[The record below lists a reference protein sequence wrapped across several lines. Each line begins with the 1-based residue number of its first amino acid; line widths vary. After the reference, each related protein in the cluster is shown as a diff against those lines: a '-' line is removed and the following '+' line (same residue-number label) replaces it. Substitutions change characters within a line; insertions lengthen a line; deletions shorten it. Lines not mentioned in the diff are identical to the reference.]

1 MQYTSG
7 STANPRGV
15 VLSMRNVTENVDQ
28 IIRNYFRHE
37 GGAPRLPSSV
47 VSWLPLYHDMGLM
60 VGLFIPLFVGC
71 PVILTSPEAFIRK
84 PARWMQLLAKHQAPF
99 SAAPNFAF
107 DLAVAKTSEE
117 DMAGLDLG
125 HVNTIINGA
134 EQVQPN
140 TITKFLR
147 RFRPYNLMPAAVKPS
162 YGMAEAVVYLATT
175 KAGSPPTST
184 EFDAD
189 SLARGHAELSTF
201 ETERA
206 TRLIRYH
213 SDDKEPLLRIVD
225 PDSNIELGP
234 GRIGEIWI
242 HGKNVSTGYHNADDA
257 LNRDKFQASIREASA
272 GTPRSPWLRTGDLG
286 FIVGDEFYI
295 VGRMKDLIIQ
305 DGVNHYP
312 DDIETTVKEF
322 TGGRVAAFS
331 VSDDGV
337 EHLVIAAEVRT
348 EHGPDK
354 VTIMDFSTIKRLVV
368 SALSKLHGLHVT
380 DFLLVPPG
388 ALPKTTSGKISR
400 AACAKQYGANK
411 LQRSSNVP
419 MTDGSV
425 TADKLQKWFR
435 EYLSTHIECHPNE
448 VSLDVPIRDLGLKSI
463 DVLAIPG
470 DLGDRFGFCIPDL
483 AVWDNPSANDLID
496 SLLNQRSADSLR
508 ESHGHA
514 DRNTQG
520 RGSINEPV
528 AVIGVGCRFPGDID
542 GPERLWD
549 FLTEKKCAI
558 TAYPDRGFTNA
569 GTFAESGGFL
579 KDVAGFDN
587 RFFDIPPDEAL
598 RMDPQQRLLLE
609 VSWEALEHAG
619 IIPESLRL
627 SRTGVFVGV
636 SSTDYVR
643 LVSAS
648 AQQKSTIWDNTGGSS
663 SIIANRISYFLDI
676 QGPSIVIDTACSS
689 SLVAVHLACRSLS
702 TWDCDIALVGGTNV
716 LISPEPWGGFRE
728 AGILSQTGCCH
739 AFDKS
744 ADGMVRG
751 EGCGVI
757 VLQRLSDA
765 RLEGRRILAI
775 LTGSAVNQD
784 GKSNGIM
791 APNPSAQIGVLE
803 NACKSARVDPLEIGY
818 VEAHGTGTSLGDRI
832 EAHALGMV
840 FGRKRPGSGPLM
852 IGSIKPNIGHLEGA
866 AGIAGLIKAVLM
878 VERGSLLPS
887 GGFTEPNPAI
897 PFTELGLRVV
907 DELQEWPVV
916 AGRPRRAGVSS
927 FGFGGTNAHVIVEE
941 AGSVGADTVSG
952 RADVGGSGGGVV
964 AWVISGKTAS
974 ALAAQA
980 GRLGRYVRARPAL
993 DVVDVGYSLVSTRSV
1008 FDHRA
1013 VVVGQTRDE
1022 LLAGLAGVVA
1032 GRPEAGVVCGVG
1044 KPAGKT
1050 AFVFAGQGSQW
1061 LGMGSE
1067 LYAAYPVFAEAL
1079 DAVVDELDR
1088 HLRYPL
1094 RDVIWGHDQDLLNTT
1109 EFAQPALFAVE
1120 VALYRLLMSW
1130 GVRPG
1135 LVLGHSVG
1143 ELAAAHVAGALCLP
1157 DAAMLVAARGRLMQ
1171 ALPAGGAMFAVQA
1184 REDEVAP
1191 MLGHDVSIAAVN
1203 GPASVVIS
1211 GAHDAVSAIADRL
1224 RGQGRRVHRLAV
1236 SHAFHSALMEP
1247 MIAEFTA
1254 VAAELSVGLPT
1265 IPVISNVTGQL
1276 VADDFASADYW
1287 ARHIRAVVRFG
1298 DSVRSAH
1305 CAGAS
1310 RFIEVGPGG
1319 GLTSLIEASLA
1330 DAQIV
1335 SVPTLRKD
1343 RPEPVS
1349 VMTAAAQGFV
1359 SGMGLDWASVFSGYR
1374 PKRVELP
1381 TYAFQHQ
1388 KFWLAPA
1395 PSVSDPT
1402 AAGQIGASDG
1412 GAELLASSGFAARL
1426 AGRSADEQLA
1436 AAIEVVC
1443 EHAAAVLGRDGAAG
1457 LDAGQAFAD
1466 SGFNS
1471 LSAVELR
1478 NRLTAVTAVT
1488 LPATAIFDHPTPT
1501 ELAQYLITQID
1512 GHGSSAAA
1520 AANPAERIDA
1530 LTDLFLQACD
1540 AGRDADGWKMVALA
1554 SNTRERMSSPV
1565 RNNVSKNV
1573 ALLAD
1578 GISDVVVICIPT
1590 LTVLSDQREYRDI
1603 ANAMTGRH
1611 SVYSLTLPGFDSS
1624 DALPQNADMIVETV
1638 SNAIIDVVGGSCRF
1652 VLSGYSSGGV
1662 LAYALCSHLSV
1673 KHQRNPLGVALIDTY
1688 LPSQIANPSMNEGFS
1703 PNDTGKGLSRE
1714 VIRVARML
1722 NRLTATRL
1730 TAAATYAAIFQ
1741 AWEPG
1746 RSMAPVLNIVA
1757 KDRIATVENLR
1768 EERINRWRT
1777 AAAEAAYSVAE
1788 VPGDHFGMMST
1799 SSEAIATEIHDWIS
1813 GLVRGPHR

>member
-1 MQYTSG
+1 MVS
-7 STANPRGV
+7 R
-15 VLSMRNVTENVDQ
+15 VLVHAYRV
-28 IIRNYFRHE
+28 
-37 GGAPRLPSSV
+37 SS
-47 VSWLPLYHDMGLM
+47 
-60 VGLFIPLFVGC
+60 
-71 PVILTSPEAFIRK
+71 
-84 PARWMQLLAKHQAPF
+84 
-99 SAAPNFAF
+99 
-107 DLAVAKTSEE
+107 
-117 DMAGLDLG
+117 
-125 HVNTIINGA
+125 
-134 EQVQPN
+134 
-140 TITKFLR
+140 
-147 RFRPYNLMPAAVKPS
+147 
-162 YGMAEAVVYLATT
+162 
-175 KAGSPPTST
+175 
-184 EFDAD
+184 
-189 SLARGHAELSTF
+189 
-201 ETERA
+201 
-206 TRLIRYH
+206 
-213 SDDKEPLLRIVD
+213 
-225 PDSNIELGP
+225 
-234 GRIGEIWI
+234 
-242 HGKNVSTGYHNADDA
+242 
-257 LNRDKFQASIREASA
+257 
-272 GTPRSPWLRTGDLG
+272 
-286 FIVGDEFYI
+286 
-295 VGRMKDLIIQ
+295 
-305 DGVNHYP
+305 
-312 DDIETTVKEF
+312 
-322 TGGRVAAFS
+322 
-331 VSDDGV
+331 
-337 EHLVIAAEVRT
+337 
-348 EHGPDK
+348 
-354 VTIMDFSTIKRLVV
+354 
-368 SALSKLHGLHVT
+368 
-380 DFLLVPPG
+380 
-388 ALPKTTSGKISR
+388 
-400 AACAKQYGANK
+400 
-411 LQRSSNVP
+411 
-419 MTDGSV
+419 
-425 TADKLQKWFR
+425 
-435 EYLSTHIECHPNE
+435 NE

-1191 MLGHDVSIAAVN
+1191 MLGHDVSIAAVS

-1813 GLVRGPHR
+1813 GLVRGPHP

>member
-1 MQYTSG
+1 MVS
-7 STANPRGV
+7 R
-15 VLSMRNVTENVDQ
+15 VLVHAYRV
-28 IIRNYFRHE
+28 
-37 GGAPRLPSSV
+37 SS
-47 VSWLPLYHDMGLM
+47 
-60 VGLFIPLFVGC
+60 
-71 PVILTSPEAFIRK
+71 
-84 PARWMQLLAKHQAPF
+84 
-99 SAAPNFAF
+99 
-107 DLAVAKTSEE
+107 
-117 DMAGLDLG
+117 
-125 HVNTIINGA
+125 
-134 EQVQPN
+134 
-140 TITKFLR
+140 
-147 RFRPYNLMPAAVKPS
+147 
-162 YGMAEAVVYLATT
+162 
-175 KAGSPPTST
+175 
-184 EFDAD
+184 
-189 SLARGHAELSTF
+189 
-201 ETERA
+201 
-206 TRLIRYH
+206 
-213 SDDKEPLLRIVD
+213 
-225 PDSNIELGP
+225 
-234 GRIGEIWI
+234 
-242 HGKNVSTGYHNADDA
+242 
-257 LNRDKFQASIREASA
+257 
-272 GTPRSPWLRTGDLG
+272 
-286 FIVGDEFYI
+286 
-295 VGRMKDLIIQ
+295 
-305 DGVNHYP
+305 
-312 DDIETTVKEF
+312 
-322 TGGRVAAFS
+322 
-331 VSDDGV
+331 
-337 EHLVIAAEVRT
+337 
-348 EHGPDK
+348 
-354 VTIMDFSTIKRLVV
+354 
-368 SALSKLHGLHVT
+368 
-380 DFLLVPPG
+380 
-388 ALPKTTSGKISR
+388 
-400 AACAKQYGANK
+400 
-411 LQRSSNVP
+411 
-419 MTDGSV
+419 
-425 TADKLQKWFR
+425 
-435 EYLSTHIECHPNE
+435 NE

-1624 DALPQNADMIVETV
+1624 DALLQNADMIVETV

-1813 GLVRGPHR
+1813 GLVRGPHP

>member
-1 MQYTSG
+1 MVS
-7 STANPRGV
+7 R
-15 VLSMRNVTENVDQ
+15 VLVHAYRV
-28 IIRNYFRHE
+28 
-37 GGAPRLPSSV
+37 SS
-47 VSWLPLYHDMGLM
+47 
-60 VGLFIPLFVGC
+60 
-71 PVILTSPEAFIRK
+71 
-84 PARWMQLLAKHQAPF
+84 
-99 SAAPNFAF
+99 
-107 DLAVAKTSEE
+107 
-117 DMAGLDLG
+117 
-125 HVNTIINGA
+125 
-134 EQVQPN
+134 
-140 TITKFLR
+140 
-147 RFRPYNLMPAAVKPS
+147 
-162 YGMAEAVVYLATT
+162 
-175 KAGSPPTST
+175 
-184 EFDAD
+184 
-189 SLARGHAELSTF
+189 
-201 ETERA
+201 
-206 TRLIRYH
+206 
-213 SDDKEPLLRIVD
+213 
-225 PDSNIELGP
+225 
-234 GRIGEIWI
+234 
-242 HGKNVSTGYHNADDA
+242 
-257 LNRDKFQASIREASA
+257 
-272 GTPRSPWLRTGDLG
+272 
-286 FIVGDEFYI
+286 
-295 VGRMKDLIIQ
+295 
-305 DGVNHYP
+305 
-312 DDIETTVKEF
+312 
-322 TGGRVAAFS
+322 
-331 VSDDGV
+331 
-337 EHLVIAAEVRT
+337 
-348 EHGPDK
+348 
-354 VTIMDFSTIKRLVV
+354 
-368 SALSKLHGLHVT
+368 
-380 DFLLVPPG
+380 
-388 ALPKTTSGKISR
+388 
-400 AACAKQYGANK
+400 
-411 LQRSSNVP
+411 
-419 MTDGSV
+419 
-425 TADKLQKWFR
+425 
-435 EYLSTHIECHPNE
+435 NE

-1224 RGQGRRVHRLAV
+1224 RGQGRRLHRLAV

-1813 GLVRGPHR
+1813 GLVRGPHP

>member
-1 MQYTSG
+1 
-7 STANPRGV
+7 
-15 VLSMRNVTENVDQ
+15 
-28 IIRNYFRHE
+28 
-37 GGAPRLPSSV
+37 
-47 VSWLPLYHDMGLM
+47 
-60 VGLFIPLFVGC
+60 
-71 PVILTSPEAFIRK
+71 
-84 PARWMQLLAKHQAPF
+84 
-99 SAAPNFAF
+99 
-107 DLAVAKTSEE
+107 
-117 DMAGLDLG
+117 
-125 HVNTIINGA
+125 
-134 EQVQPN
+134 
-140 TITKFLR
+140 
-147 RFRPYNLMPAAVKPS
+147 
-162 YGMAEAVVYLATT
+162 
-175 KAGSPPTST
+175 
-184 EFDAD
+184 
-189 SLARGHAELSTF
+189 
-201 ETERA
+201 
-206 TRLIRYH
+206 
-213 SDDKEPLLRIVD
+213 
-225 PDSNIELGP
+225 
-234 GRIGEIWI
+234 
-242 HGKNVSTGYHNADDA
+242 
-257 LNRDKFQASIREASA
+257 
-272 GTPRSPWLRTGDLG
+272 
-286 FIVGDEFYI
+286 
-295 VGRMKDLIIQ
+295 
-305 DGVNHYP
+305 
-312 DDIETTVKEF
+312 
-322 TGGRVAAFS
+322 
-331 VSDDGV
+331 
-337 EHLVIAAEVRT
+337 
-348 EHGPDK
+348 
-354 VTIMDFSTIKRLVV
+354 
-368 SALSKLHGLHVT
+368 
-380 DFLLVPPG
+380 
-388 ALPKTTSGKISR
+388 
-400 AACAKQYGANK
+400 
-411 LQRSSNVP
+411 

-549 FLTEKKCAI
+549 FLTAKKCAI

-1813 GLVRGPHR
+1813 GLVRGPHP

>member
-1 MQYTSG
+1 
-7 STANPRGV
+7 
-15 VLSMRNVTENVDQ
+15 
-28 IIRNYFRHE
+28 
-37 GGAPRLPSSV
+37 
-47 VSWLPLYHDMGLM
+47 
-60 VGLFIPLFVGC
+60 
-71 PVILTSPEAFIRK
+71 
-84 PARWMQLLAKHQAPF
+84 
-99 SAAPNFAF
+99 
-107 DLAVAKTSEE
+107 
-117 DMAGLDLG
+117 
-125 HVNTIINGA
+125 
-134 EQVQPN
+134 
-140 TITKFLR
+140 
-147 RFRPYNLMPAAVKPS
+147 
-162 YGMAEAVVYLATT
+162 
-175 KAGSPPTST
+175 
-184 EFDAD
+184 
-189 SLARGHAELSTF
+189 
-201 ETERA
+201 
-206 TRLIRYH
+206 
-213 SDDKEPLLRIVD
+213 
-225 PDSNIELGP
+225 
-234 GRIGEIWI
+234 
-242 HGKNVSTGYHNADDA
+242 
-257 LNRDKFQASIREASA
+257 
-272 GTPRSPWLRTGDLG
+272 
-286 FIVGDEFYI
+286 
-295 VGRMKDLIIQ
+295 
-305 DGVNHYP
+305 
-312 DDIETTVKEF
+312 
-322 TGGRVAAFS
+322 
-331 VSDDGV
+331 
-337 EHLVIAAEVRT
+337 
-348 EHGPDK
+348 
-354 VTIMDFSTIKRLVV
+354 
-368 SALSKLHGLHVT
+368 
-380 DFLLVPPG
+380 
-388 ALPKTTSGKISR
+388 
-400 AACAKQYGANK
+400 
-411 LQRSSNVP
+411 

-470 DLGDRFGFCIPDL
+470 DLGDRFVFCIPDL

-1120 VALYRLLMSW
+1120 VALYRLVMSW

-1530 LTDLFLQACD
+1530 LTDVFLQACD

-1813 GLVRGPHR
+1813 GLVRGPHP

>member
-1 MQYTSG
+1 
-7 STANPRGV
+7 
-15 VLSMRNVTENVDQ
+15 
-28 IIRNYFRHE
+28 
-37 GGAPRLPSSV
+37 
-47 VSWLPLYHDMGLM
+47 
-60 VGLFIPLFVGC
+60 
-71 PVILTSPEAFIRK
+71 
-84 PARWMQLLAKHQAPF
+84 
-99 SAAPNFAF
+99 
-107 DLAVAKTSEE
+107 
-117 DMAGLDLG
+117 
-125 HVNTIINGA
+125 
-134 EQVQPN
+134 
-140 TITKFLR
+140 
-147 RFRPYNLMPAAVKPS
+147 
-162 YGMAEAVVYLATT
+162 
-175 KAGSPPTST
+175 
-184 EFDAD
+184 
-189 SLARGHAELSTF
+189 
-201 ETERA
+201 
-206 TRLIRYH
+206 
-213 SDDKEPLLRIVD
+213 
-225 PDSNIELGP
+225 
-234 GRIGEIWI
+234 
-242 HGKNVSTGYHNADDA
+242 
-257 LNRDKFQASIREASA
+257 
-272 GTPRSPWLRTGDLG
+272 
-286 FIVGDEFYI
+286 
-295 VGRMKDLIIQ
+295 
-305 DGVNHYP
+305 
-312 DDIETTVKEF
+312 
-322 TGGRVAAFS
+322 
-331 VSDDGV
+331 
-337 EHLVIAAEVRT
+337 
-348 EHGPDK
+348 
-354 VTIMDFSTIKRLVV
+354 
-368 SALSKLHGLHVT
+368 
-380 DFLLVPPG
+380 
-388 ALPKTTSGKISR
+388 
-400 AACAKQYGANK
+400 
-411 LQRSSNVP
+411 

-542 GPERLWD
+542 SPERLWD

-1276 VADDFASADYW
+1276 VAHDFASADYW

-1813 GLVRGPHR
+1813 GLVRGPHP

>member
-1 MQYTSG
+1 
-7 STANPRGV
+7 
-15 VLSMRNVTENVDQ
+15 
-28 IIRNYFRHE
+28 
-37 GGAPRLPSSV
+37 
-47 VSWLPLYHDMGLM
+47 
-60 VGLFIPLFVGC
+60 
-71 PVILTSPEAFIRK
+71 
-84 PARWMQLLAKHQAPF
+84 
-99 SAAPNFAF
+99 
-107 DLAVAKTSEE
+107 
-117 DMAGLDLG
+117 
-125 HVNTIINGA
+125 
-134 EQVQPN
+134 
-140 TITKFLR
+140 
-147 RFRPYNLMPAAVKPS
+147 
-162 YGMAEAVVYLATT
+162 
-175 KAGSPPTST
+175 
-184 EFDAD
+184 
-189 SLARGHAELSTF
+189 
-201 ETERA
+201 
-206 TRLIRYH
+206 
-213 SDDKEPLLRIVD
+213 
-225 PDSNIELGP
+225 
-234 GRIGEIWI
+234 
-242 HGKNVSTGYHNADDA
+242 
-257 LNRDKFQASIREASA
+257 
-272 GTPRSPWLRTGDLG
+272 
-286 FIVGDEFYI
+286 
-295 VGRMKDLIIQ
+295 
-305 DGVNHYP
+305 
-312 DDIETTVKEF
+312 
-322 TGGRVAAFS
+322 
-331 VSDDGV
+331 
-337 EHLVIAAEVRT
+337 
-348 EHGPDK
+348 
-354 VTIMDFSTIKRLVV
+354 
-368 SALSKLHGLHVT
+368 
-380 DFLLVPPG
+380 
-388 ALPKTTSGKISR
+388 
-400 AACAKQYGANK
+400 
-411 LQRSSNVP
+411 

-952 RADVGGSGGGVV
+952 RADVGGSGGEVV

>member
-1 MQYTSG
+1 
-7 STANPRGV
+7 
-15 VLSMRNVTENVDQ
+15 
-28 IIRNYFRHE
+28 
-37 GGAPRLPSSV
+37 
-47 VSWLPLYHDMGLM
+47 
-60 VGLFIPLFVGC
+60 
-71 PVILTSPEAFIRK
+71 
-84 PARWMQLLAKHQAPF
+84 
-99 SAAPNFAF
+99 
-107 DLAVAKTSEE
+107 
-117 DMAGLDLG
+117 
-125 HVNTIINGA
+125 
-134 EQVQPN
+134 
-140 TITKFLR
+140 
-147 RFRPYNLMPAAVKPS
+147 
-162 YGMAEAVVYLATT
+162 
-175 KAGSPPTST
+175 
-184 EFDAD
+184 
-189 SLARGHAELSTF
+189 
-201 ETERA
+201 
-206 TRLIRYH
+206 
-213 SDDKEPLLRIVD
+213 
-225 PDSNIELGP
+225 
-234 GRIGEIWI
+234 
-242 HGKNVSTGYHNADDA
+242 
-257 LNRDKFQASIREASA
+257 
-272 GTPRSPWLRTGDLG
+272 
-286 FIVGDEFYI
+286 
-295 VGRMKDLIIQ
+295 
-305 DGVNHYP
+305 
-312 DDIETTVKEF
+312 
-322 TGGRVAAFS
+322 
-331 VSDDGV
+331 
-337 EHLVIAAEVRT
+337 
-348 EHGPDK
+348 
-354 VTIMDFSTIKRLVV
+354 
-368 SALSKLHGLHVT
+368 
-380 DFLLVPPG
+380 
-388 ALPKTTSGKISR
+388 
-400 AACAKQYGANK
+400 
-411 LQRSSNVP
+411 

-435 EYLSTHIECHPNE
+435 EYVSTHIECHPNE

-542 GPERLWD
+542 GPERLSD

-1813 GLVRGPHR
+1813 GLVRGPHP

>member
-1 MQYTSG
+1 MVS
-7 STANPRGV
+7 R
-15 VLSMRNVTENVDQ
+15 VLVHAYRV
-28 IIRNYFRHE
+28 
-37 GGAPRLPSSV
+37 SS
-47 VSWLPLYHDMGLM
+47 
-60 VGLFIPLFVGC
+60 
-71 PVILTSPEAFIRK
+71 
-84 PARWMQLLAKHQAPF
+84 
-99 SAAPNFAF
+99 
-107 DLAVAKTSEE
+107 
-117 DMAGLDLG
+117 
-125 HVNTIINGA
+125 
-134 EQVQPN
+134 
-140 TITKFLR
+140 
-147 RFRPYNLMPAAVKPS
+147 
-162 YGMAEAVVYLATT
+162 
-175 KAGSPPTST
+175 
-184 EFDAD
+184 
-189 SLARGHAELSTF
+189 
-201 ETERA
+201 
-206 TRLIRYH
+206 
-213 SDDKEPLLRIVD
+213 
-225 PDSNIELGP
+225 
-234 GRIGEIWI
+234 
-242 HGKNVSTGYHNADDA
+242 
-257 LNRDKFQASIREASA
+257 
-272 GTPRSPWLRTGDLG
+272 
-286 FIVGDEFYI
+286 
-295 VGRMKDLIIQ
+295 
-305 DGVNHYP
+305 
-312 DDIETTVKEF
+312 
-322 TGGRVAAFS
+322 
-331 VSDDGV
+331 
-337 EHLVIAAEVRT
+337 
-348 EHGPDK
+348 
-354 VTIMDFSTIKRLVV
+354 
-368 SALSKLHGLHVT
+368 
-380 DFLLVPPG
+380 
-388 ALPKTTSGKISR
+388 
-400 AACAKQYGANK
+400 
-411 LQRSSNVP
+411 
-419 MTDGSV
+419 
-425 TADKLQKWFR
+425 
-435 EYLSTHIECHPNE
+435 NE

-648 AQQKSTIWDNTGGSS
+648 AQQKPTIWDNTGGSS

-1813 GLVRGPHR
+1813 GLVRGPHP

>member
-1 MQYTSG
+1 
-7 STANPRGV
+7 
-15 VLSMRNVTENVDQ
+15 
-28 IIRNYFRHE
+28 
-37 GGAPRLPSSV
+37 
-47 VSWLPLYHDMGLM
+47 
-60 VGLFIPLFVGC
+60 
-71 PVILTSPEAFIRK
+71 
-84 PARWMQLLAKHQAPF
+84 
-99 SAAPNFAF
+99 
-107 DLAVAKTSEE
+107 
-117 DMAGLDLG
+117 
-125 HVNTIINGA
+125 
-134 EQVQPN
+134 
-140 TITKFLR
+140 
-147 RFRPYNLMPAAVKPS
+147 
-162 YGMAEAVVYLATT
+162 
-175 KAGSPPTST
+175 
-184 EFDAD
+184 
-189 SLARGHAELSTF
+189 
-201 ETERA
+201 
-206 TRLIRYH
+206 
-213 SDDKEPLLRIVD
+213 
-225 PDSNIELGP
+225 
-234 GRIGEIWI
+234 
-242 HGKNVSTGYHNADDA
+242 
-257 LNRDKFQASIREASA
+257 
-272 GTPRSPWLRTGDLG
+272 
-286 FIVGDEFYI
+286 
-295 VGRMKDLIIQ
+295 
-305 DGVNHYP
+305 
-312 DDIETTVKEF
+312 
-322 TGGRVAAFS
+322 
-331 VSDDGV
+331 
-337 EHLVIAAEVRT
+337 
-348 EHGPDK
+348 
-354 VTIMDFSTIKRLVV
+354 
-368 SALSKLHGLHVT
+368 
-380 DFLLVPPG
+380 
-388 ALPKTTSGKISR
+388 
-400 AACAKQYGANK
+400 
-411 LQRSSNVP
+411 

-435 EYLSTHIECHPNE
+435 EYVSTHIECHPNE

-558 TAYPDRGFTNA
+558 TAYPDRGFTNS

-1224 RGQGRRVHRLAV
+1224 CGQGRRVHRLAV

-1813 GLVRGPHR
+1813 GLVRGPHP

>member
-1 MQYTSG
+1 
-7 STANPRGV
+7 
-15 VLSMRNVTENVDQ
+15 
-28 IIRNYFRHE
+28 
-37 GGAPRLPSSV
+37 
-47 VSWLPLYHDMGLM
+47 
-60 VGLFIPLFVGC
+60 
-71 PVILTSPEAFIRK
+71 
-84 PARWMQLLAKHQAPF
+84 
-99 SAAPNFAF
+99 
-107 DLAVAKTSEE
+107 
-117 DMAGLDLG
+117 
-125 HVNTIINGA
+125 
-134 EQVQPN
+134 
-140 TITKFLR
+140 
-147 RFRPYNLMPAAVKPS
+147 
-162 YGMAEAVVYLATT
+162 
-175 KAGSPPTST
+175 
-184 EFDAD
+184 
-189 SLARGHAELSTF
+189 
-201 ETERA
+201 
-206 TRLIRYH
+206 
-213 SDDKEPLLRIVD
+213 
-225 PDSNIELGP
+225 
-234 GRIGEIWI
+234 
-242 HGKNVSTGYHNADDA
+242 
-257 LNRDKFQASIREASA
+257 
-272 GTPRSPWLRTGDLG
+272 
-286 FIVGDEFYI
+286 
-295 VGRMKDLIIQ
+295 
-305 DGVNHYP
+305 
-312 DDIETTVKEF
+312 
-322 TGGRVAAFS
+322 
-331 VSDDGV
+331 
-337 EHLVIAAEVRT
+337 
-348 EHGPDK
+348 
-354 VTIMDFSTIKRLVV
+354 
-368 SALSKLHGLHVT
+368 
-380 DFLLVPPG
+380 
-388 ALPKTTSGKISR
+388 
-400 AACAKQYGANK
+400 
-411 LQRSSNVP
+411 

-1799 SSEAIATEIHDWIS
+1799 SSEAIAIEIHDWIS
-1813 GLVRGPHR
+1813 GLVRGPHP

>member
-1 MQYTSG
+1 MVS
-7 STANPRGV
+7 R
-15 VLSMRNVTENVDQ
+15 VLVHAYRV
-28 IIRNYFRHE
+28 
-37 GGAPRLPSSV
+37 SS
-47 VSWLPLYHDMGLM
+47 
-60 VGLFIPLFVGC
+60 
-71 PVILTSPEAFIRK
+71 
-84 PARWMQLLAKHQAPF
+84 
-99 SAAPNFAF
+99 
-107 DLAVAKTSEE
+107 
-117 DMAGLDLG
+117 
-125 HVNTIINGA
+125 
-134 EQVQPN
+134 
-140 TITKFLR
+140 
-147 RFRPYNLMPAAVKPS
+147 
-162 YGMAEAVVYLATT
+162 
-175 KAGSPPTST
+175 
-184 EFDAD
+184 
-189 SLARGHAELSTF
+189 
-201 ETERA
+201 
-206 TRLIRYH
+206 
-213 SDDKEPLLRIVD
+213 
-225 PDSNIELGP
+225 
-234 GRIGEIWI
+234 
-242 HGKNVSTGYHNADDA
+242 
-257 LNRDKFQASIREASA
+257 
-272 GTPRSPWLRTGDLG
+272 
-286 FIVGDEFYI
+286 
-295 VGRMKDLIIQ
+295 
-305 DGVNHYP
+305 
-312 DDIETTVKEF
+312 
-322 TGGRVAAFS
+322 
-331 VSDDGV
+331 
-337 EHLVIAAEVRT
+337 
-348 EHGPDK
+348 
-354 VTIMDFSTIKRLVV
+354 
-368 SALSKLHGLHVT
+368 
-380 DFLLVPPG
+380 
-388 ALPKTTSGKISR
+388 
-400 AACAKQYGANK
+400 
-411 LQRSSNVP
+411 
-419 MTDGSV
+419 
-425 TADKLQKWFR
+425 
-435 EYLSTHIECHPNE
+435 NE

-508 ESHGHA
+508 ESHGHD

-791 APNPSAQIGVLE
+791 VPNPSAQIGVLE

-1813 GLVRGPHR
+1813 GLVRGPHP

>member
-1 MQYTSG
+1 
-7 STANPRGV
+7 
-15 VLSMRNVTENVDQ
+15 
-28 IIRNYFRHE
+28 
-37 GGAPRLPSSV
+37 
-47 VSWLPLYHDMGLM
+47 
-60 VGLFIPLFVGC
+60 
-71 PVILTSPEAFIRK
+71 
-84 PARWMQLLAKHQAPF
+84 
-99 SAAPNFAF
+99 
-107 DLAVAKTSEE
+107 
-117 DMAGLDLG
+117 
-125 HVNTIINGA
+125 
-134 EQVQPN
+134 
-140 TITKFLR
+140 
-147 RFRPYNLMPAAVKPS
+147 
-162 YGMAEAVVYLATT
+162 
-175 KAGSPPTST
+175 
-184 EFDAD
+184 
-189 SLARGHAELSTF
+189 
-201 ETERA
+201 
-206 TRLIRYH
+206 
-213 SDDKEPLLRIVD
+213 
-225 PDSNIELGP
+225 
-234 GRIGEIWI
+234 
-242 HGKNVSTGYHNADDA
+242 
-257 LNRDKFQASIREASA
+257 
-272 GTPRSPWLRTGDLG
+272 
-286 FIVGDEFYI
+286 
-295 VGRMKDLIIQ
+295 
-305 DGVNHYP
+305 
-312 DDIETTVKEF
+312 
-322 TGGRVAAFS
+322 
-331 VSDDGV
+331 
-337 EHLVIAAEVRT
+337 
-348 EHGPDK
+348 
-354 VTIMDFSTIKRLVV
+354 
-368 SALSKLHGLHVT
+368 
-380 DFLLVPPG
+380 
-388 ALPKTTSGKISR
+388 
-400 AACAKQYGANK
+400 
-411 LQRSSNVP
+411 

-1501 ELAQYLITQID
+1501 ELGQYLITQID

-1673 KHQRNPLGVALIDTY
+1673 KHQRNPLRVALIDTY

-1813 GLVRGPHR
+1813 GLVRGPHP

>member
-1 MQYTSG
+1 MVS
-7 STANPRGV
+7 R
-15 VLSMRNVTENVDQ
+15 VLVHAYRV
-28 IIRNYFRHE
+28 
-37 GGAPRLPSSV
+37 SS
-47 VSWLPLYHDMGLM
+47 
-60 VGLFIPLFVGC
+60 
-71 PVILTSPEAFIRK
+71 
-84 PARWMQLLAKHQAPF
+84 
-99 SAAPNFAF
+99 
-107 DLAVAKTSEE
+107 
-117 DMAGLDLG
+117 
-125 HVNTIINGA
+125 
-134 EQVQPN
+134 
-140 TITKFLR
+140 
-147 RFRPYNLMPAAVKPS
+147 
-162 YGMAEAVVYLATT
+162 
-175 KAGSPPTST
+175 
-184 EFDAD
+184 
-189 SLARGHAELSTF
+189 
-201 ETERA
+201 
-206 TRLIRYH
+206 
-213 SDDKEPLLRIVD
+213 
-225 PDSNIELGP
+225 
-234 GRIGEIWI
+234 
-242 HGKNVSTGYHNADDA
+242 
-257 LNRDKFQASIREASA
+257 
-272 GTPRSPWLRTGDLG
+272 
-286 FIVGDEFYI
+286 
-295 VGRMKDLIIQ
+295 
-305 DGVNHYP
+305 
-312 DDIETTVKEF
+312 
-322 TGGRVAAFS
+322 
-331 VSDDGV
+331 
-337 EHLVIAAEVRT
+337 
-348 EHGPDK
+348 
-354 VTIMDFSTIKRLVV
+354 
-368 SALSKLHGLHVT
+368 
-380 DFLLVPPG
+380 
-388 ALPKTTSGKISR
+388 
-400 AACAKQYGANK
+400 
-411 LQRSSNVP
+411 
-419 MTDGSV
+419 
-425 TADKLQKWFR
+425 
-435 EYLSTHIECHPNE
+435 NE

-1611 SVYSLTLPGFDSS
+1611 SVYSLTLPGFDSF

-1813 GLVRGPHR
+1813 GLVRGPHP

>member
-1 MQYTSG
+1 
-7 STANPRGV
+7 
-15 VLSMRNVTENVDQ
+15 
-28 IIRNYFRHE
+28 
-37 GGAPRLPSSV
+37 
-47 VSWLPLYHDMGLM
+47 
-60 VGLFIPLFVGC
+60 
-71 PVILTSPEAFIRK
+71 
-84 PARWMQLLAKHQAPF
+84 
-99 SAAPNFAF
+99 
-107 DLAVAKTSEE
+107 
-117 DMAGLDLG
+117 
-125 HVNTIINGA
+125 
-134 EQVQPN
+134 
-140 TITKFLR
+140 
-147 RFRPYNLMPAAVKPS
+147 
-162 YGMAEAVVYLATT
+162 
-175 KAGSPPTST
+175 
-184 EFDAD
+184 
-189 SLARGHAELSTF
+189 
-201 ETERA
+201 
-206 TRLIRYH
+206 
-213 SDDKEPLLRIVD
+213 
-225 PDSNIELGP
+225 
-234 GRIGEIWI
+234 
-242 HGKNVSTGYHNADDA
+242 
-257 LNRDKFQASIREASA
+257 
-272 GTPRSPWLRTGDLG
+272 
-286 FIVGDEFYI
+286 
-295 VGRMKDLIIQ
+295 
-305 DGVNHYP
+305 
-312 DDIETTVKEF
+312 
-322 TGGRVAAFS
+322 
-331 VSDDGV
+331 
-337 EHLVIAAEVRT
+337 
-348 EHGPDK
+348 
-354 VTIMDFSTIKRLVV
+354 
-368 SALSKLHGLHVT
+368 
-380 DFLLVPPG
+380 
-388 ALPKTTSGKISR
+388 
-400 AACAKQYGANK
+400 
-411 LQRSSNVP
+411 

-993 DVVDVGYSLVSTRSV
+993 DVVGVGYSLVSTRSV

-1224 RGQGRRVHRLAV
+1224 RGHGRRVHRLAV

-1813 GLVRGPHR
+1813 GLVRGPHP

>member
-1 MQYTSG
+1 MVS
-7 STANPRGV
+7 R
-15 VLSMRNVTENVDQ
+15 VLVHAYRV
-28 IIRNYFRHE
+28 
-37 GGAPRLPSSV
+37 SS
-47 VSWLPLYHDMGLM
+47 
-60 VGLFIPLFVGC
+60 
-71 PVILTSPEAFIRK
+71 
-84 PARWMQLLAKHQAPF
+84 
-99 SAAPNFAF
+99 
-107 DLAVAKTSEE
+107 
-117 DMAGLDLG
+117 
-125 HVNTIINGA
+125 
-134 EQVQPN
+134 
-140 TITKFLR
+140 
-147 RFRPYNLMPAAVKPS
+147 
-162 YGMAEAVVYLATT
+162 
-175 KAGSPPTST
+175 
-184 EFDAD
+184 
-189 SLARGHAELSTF
+189 
-201 ETERA
+201 
-206 TRLIRYH
+206 
-213 SDDKEPLLRIVD
+213 
-225 PDSNIELGP
+225 
-234 GRIGEIWI
+234 
-242 HGKNVSTGYHNADDA
+242 
-257 LNRDKFQASIREASA
+257 
-272 GTPRSPWLRTGDLG
+272 
-286 FIVGDEFYI
+286 
-295 VGRMKDLIIQ
+295 
-305 DGVNHYP
+305 
-312 DDIETTVKEF
+312 
-322 TGGRVAAFS
+322 
-331 VSDDGV
+331 
-337 EHLVIAAEVRT
+337 
-348 EHGPDK
+348 
-354 VTIMDFSTIKRLVV
+354 
-368 SALSKLHGLHVT
+368 
-380 DFLLVPPG
+380 
-388 ALPKTTSGKISR
+388 
-400 AACAKQYGANK
+400 
-411 LQRSSNVP
+411 
-419 MTDGSV
+419 
-425 TADKLQKWFR
+425 
-435 EYLSTHIECHPNE
+435 NE

-728 AGILSQTGCCH
+728 AGILSQTVCCH

-1603 ANAMTGRH
+1603 ANAMTGRY

-1813 GLVRGPHR
+1813 GLVRGPHP

>member
-1 MQYTSG
+1 
-7 STANPRGV
+7 
-15 VLSMRNVTENVDQ
+15 
-28 IIRNYFRHE
+28 
-37 GGAPRLPSSV
+37 
-47 VSWLPLYHDMGLM
+47 
-60 VGLFIPLFVGC
+60 
-71 PVILTSPEAFIRK
+71 
-84 PARWMQLLAKHQAPF
+84 
-99 SAAPNFAF
+99 
-107 DLAVAKTSEE
+107 
-117 DMAGLDLG
+117 
-125 HVNTIINGA
+125 
-134 EQVQPN
+134 
-140 TITKFLR
+140 
-147 RFRPYNLMPAAVKPS
+147 
-162 YGMAEAVVYLATT
+162 
-175 KAGSPPTST
+175 
-184 EFDAD
+184 
-189 SLARGHAELSTF
+189 
-201 ETERA
+201 
-206 TRLIRYH
+206 
-213 SDDKEPLLRIVD
+213 
-225 PDSNIELGP
+225 
-234 GRIGEIWI
+234 
-242 HGKNVSTGYHNADDA
+242 
-257 LNRDKFQASIREASA
+257 
-272 GTPRSPWLRTGDLG
+272 
-286 FIVGDEFYI
+286 
-295 VGRMKDLIIQ
+295 
-305 DGVNHYP
+305 
-312 DDIETTVKEF
+312 
-322 TGGRVAAFS
+322 
-331 VSDDGV
+331 
-337 EHLVIAAEVRT
+337 
-348 EHGPDK
+348 
-354 VTIMDFSTIKRLVV
+354 
-368 SALSKLHGLHVT
+368 
-380 DFLLVPPG
+380 
-388 ALPKTTSGKISR
+388 
-400 AACAKQYGANK
+400 
-411 LQRSSNVP
+411 

-435 EYLSTHIECHPNE
+435 EYVSTHIECHPNE

-1247 MIAEFTA
+1247 MTAEFTA

-1813 GLVRGPHR
+1813 GLVRGPHP

>member
-1 MQYTSG
+1 
-7 STANPRGV
+7 
-15 VLSMRNVTENVDQ
+15 
-28 IIRNYFRHE
+28 
-37 GGAPRLPSSV
+37 
-47 VSWLPLYHDMGLM
+47 
-60 VGLFIPLFVGC
+60 
-71 PVILTSPEAFIRK
+71 
-84 PARWMQLLAKHQAPF
+84 
-99 SAAPNFAF
+99 
-107 DLAVAKTSEE
+107 
-117 DMAGLDLG
+117 
-125 HVNTIINGA
+125 
-134 EQVQPN
+134 
-140 TITKFLR
+140 
-147 RFRPYNLMPAAVKPS
+147 
-162 YGMAEAVVYLATT
+162 
-175 KAGSPPTST
+175 
-184 EFDAD
+184 
-189 SLARGHAELSTF
+189 
-201 ETERA
+201 
-206 TRLIRYH
+206 
-213 SDDKEPLLRIVD
+213 
-225 PDSNIELGP
+225 
-234 GRIGEIWI
+234 
-242 HGKNVSTGYHNADDA
+242 
-257 LNRDKFQASIREASA
+257 
-272 GTPRSPWLRTGDLG
+272 
-286 FIVGDEFYI
+286 
-295 VGRMKDLIIQ
+295 
-305 DGVNHYP
+305 
-312 DDIETTVKEF
+312 
-322 TGGRVAAFS
+322 
-331 VSDDGV
+331 
-337 EHLVIAAEVRT
+337 
-348 EHGPDK
+348 
-354 VTIMDFSTIKRLVV
+354 
-368 SALSKLHGLHVT
+368 
-380 DFLLVPPG
+380 
-388 ALPKTTSGKISR
+388 
-400 AACAKQYGANK
+400 
-411 LQRSSNVP
+411 

-598 RMDPQQRLLLE
+598 RMDPQQRLFLE

-1813 GLVRGPHR
+1813 GLVRGPHP

>member
-1 MQYTSG
+1 
-7 STANPRGV
+7 
-15 VLSMRNVTENVDQ
+15 
-28 IIRNYFRHE
+28 
-37 GGAPRLPSSV
+37 
-47 VSWLPLYHDMGLM
+47 
-60 VGLFIPLFVGC
+60 
-71 PVILTSPEAFIRK
+71 
-84 PARWMQLLAKHQAPF
+84 
-99 SAAPNFAF
+99 
-107 DLAVAKTSEE
+107 
-117 DMAGLDLG
+117 
-125 HVNTIINGA
+125 
-134 EQVQPN
+134 
-140 TITKFLR
+140 
-147 RFRPYNLMPAAVKPS
+147 
-162 YGMAEAVVYLATT
+162 
-175 KAGSPPTST
+175 
-184 EFDAD
+184 
-189 SLARGHAELSTF
+189 
-201 ETERA
+201 
-206 TRLIRYH
+206 
-213 SDDKEPLLRIVD
+213 
-225 PDSNIELGP
+225 
-234 GRIGEIWI
+234 
-242 HGKNVSTGYHNADDA
+242 
-257 LNRDKFQASIREASA
+257 
-272 GTPRSPWLRTGDLG
+272 
-286 FIVGDEFYI
+286 
-295 VGRMKDLIIQ
+295 
-305 DGVNHYP
+305 
-312 DDIETTVKEF
+312 
-322 TGGRVAAFS
+322 
-331 VSDDGV
+331 
-337 EHLVIAAEVRT
+337 
-348 EHGPDK
+348 
-354 VTIMDFSTIKRLVV
+354 
-368 SALSKLHGLHVT
+368 
-380 DFLLVPPG
+380 
-388 ALPKTTSGKISR
+388 
-400 AACAKQYGANK
+400 
-411 LQRSSNVP
+411 

-980 GRLGRYVRARPAL
+980 GRLGRDVRARPAL

-1813 GLVRGPHR
+1813 GLVRGPHP

>member
-1 MQYTSG
+1 
-7 STANPRGV
+7 
-15 VLSMRNVTENVDQ
+15 
-28 IIRNYFRHE
+28 
-37 GGAPRLPSSV
+37 
-47 VSWLPLYHDMGLM
+47 
-60 VGLFIPLFVGC
+60 
-71 PVILTSPEAFIRK
+71 
-84 PARWMQLLAKHQAPF
+84 
-99 SAAPNFAF
+99 
-107 DLAVAKTSEE
+107 
-117 DMAGLDLG
+117 
-125 HVNTIINGA
+125 
-134 EQVQPN
+134 
-140 TITKFLR
+140 
-147 RFRPYNLMPAAVKPS
+147 
-162 YGMAEAVVYLATT
+162 
-175 KAGSPPTST
+175 
-184 EFDAD
+184 
-189 SLARGHAELSTF
+189 
-201 ETERA
+201 
-206 TRLIRYH
+206 
-213 SDDKEPLLRIVD
+213 
-225 PDSNIELGP
+225 
-234 GRIGEIWI
+234 
-242 HGKNVSTGYHNADDA
+242 
-257 LNRDKFQASIREASA
+257 
-272 GTPRSPWLRTGDLG
+272 
-286 FIVGDEFYI
+286 
-295 VGRMKDLIIQ
+295 
-305 DGVNHYP
+305 
-312 DDIETTVKEF
+312 
-322 TGGRVAAFS
+322 
-331 VSDDGV
+331 
-337 EHLVIAAEVRT
+337 
-348 EHGPDK
+348 
-354 VTIMDFSTIKRLVV
+354 
-368 SALSKLHGLHVT
+368 
-380 DFLLVPPG
+380 
-388 ALPKTTSGKISR
+388 
-400 AACAKQYGANK
+400 
-411 LQRSSNVP
+411 

-435 EYLSTHIECHPNE
+435 EYVSTHIECHPNE

-598 RMDPQQRLLLE
+598 RVDPQQRLLLE

-1813 GLVRGPHR
+1813 GLVRGPHP

>member
-1 MQYTSG
+1 MVS
-7 STANPRGV
+7 R
-15 VLSMRNVTENVDQ
+15 VLVHAYRV
-28 IIRNYFRHE
+28 
-37 GGAPRLPSSV
+37 SS
-47 VSWLPLYHDMGLM
+47 
-60 VGLFIPLFVGC
+60 
-71 PVILTSPEAFIRK
+71 
-84 PARWMQLLAKHQAPF
+84 
-99 SAAPNFAF
+99 
-107 DLAVAKTSEE
+107 
-117 DMAGLDLG
+117 
-125 HVNTIINGA
+125 
-134 EQVQPN
+134 
-140 TITKFLR
+140 
-147 RFRPYNLMPAAVKPS
+147 
-162 YGMAEAVVYLATT
+162 
-175 KAGSPPTST
+175 
-184 EFDAD
+184 
-189 SLARGHAELSTF
+189 
-201 ETERA
+201 
-206 TRLIRYH
+206 
-213 SDDKEPLLRIVD
+213 
-225 PDSNIELGP
+225 
-234 GRIGEIWI
+234 
-242 HGKNVSTGYHNADDA
+242 
-257 LNRDKFQASIREASA
+257 
-272 GTPRSPWLRTGDLG
+272 
-286 FIVGDEFYI
+286 
-295 VGRMKDLIIQ
+295 
-305 DGVNHYP
+305 
-312 DDIETTVKEF
+312 
-322 TGGRVAAFS
+322 
-331 VSDDGV
+331 
-337 EHLVIAAEVRT
+337 
-348 EHGPDK
+348 
-354 VTIMDFSTIKRLVV
+354 
-368 SALSKLHGLHVT
+368 
-380 DFLLVPPG
+380 
-388 ALPKTTSGKISR
+388 
-400 AACAKQYGANK
+400 
-411 LQRSSNVP
+411 
-419 MTDGSV
+419 
-425 TADKLQKWFR
+425 
-435 EYLSTHIECHPNE
+435 NE

-648 AQQKSTIWDNTGGSS
+648 AQQKFTIWDNTGGSS

-1813 GLVRGPHR
+1813 GLVRGPHP

>member
-1 MQYTSG
+1 MVS
-7 STANPRGV
+7 R
-15 VLSMRNVTENVDQ
+15 VLVHAYRV
-28 IIRNYFRHE
+28 
-37 GGAPRLPSSV
+37 SS
-47 VSWLPLYHDMGLM
+47 
-60 VGLFIPLFVGC
+60 
-71 PVILTSPEAFIRK
+71 
-84 PARWMQLLAKHQAPF
+84 
-99 SAAPNFAF
+99 
-107 DLAVAKTSEE
+107 
-117 DMAGLDLG
+117 
-125 HVNTIINGA
+125 
-134 EQVQPN
+134 
-140 TITKFLR
+140 
-147 RFRPYNLMPAAVKPS
+147 
-162 YGMAEAVVYLATT
+162 
-175 KAGSPPTST
+175 
-184 EFDAD
+184 
-189 SLARGHAELSTF
+189 
-201 ETERA
+201 
-206 TRLIRYH
+206 
-213 SDDKEPLLRIVD
+213 
-225 PDSNIELGP
+225 
-234 GRIGEIWI
+234 
-242 HGKNVSTGYHNADDA
+242 
-257 LNRDKFQASIREASA
+257 
-272 GTPRSPWLRTGDLG
+272 
-286 FIVGDEFYI
+286 
-295 VGRMKDLIIQ
+295 
-305 DGVNHYP
+305 
-312 DDIETTVKEF
+312 
-322 TGGRVAAFS
+322 
-331 VSDDGV
+331 
-337 EHLVIAAEVRT
+337 
-348 EHGPDK
+348 
-354 VTIMDFSTIKRLVV
+354 
-368 SALSKLHGLHVT
+368 
-380 DFLLVPPG
+380 
-388 ALPKTTSGKISR
+388 
-400 AACAKQYGANK
+400 
-411 LQRSSNVP
+411 
-419 MTDGSV
+419 
-425 TADKLQKWFR
+425 
-435 EYLSTHIECHPNE
+435 NE

-1688 LPSQIANPSMNEGFS
+1688 LPSQIANPSTNEGFS

-1813 GLVRGPHR
+1813 GLVRGPHP

>member
-1 MQYTSG
+1 MVS
-7 STANPRGV
+7 R
-15 VLSMRNVTENVDQ
+15 VLVHAYRV
-28 IIRNYFRHE
+28 
-37 GGAPRLPSSV
+37 SS
-47 VSWLPLYHDMGLM
+47 
-60 VGLFIPLFVGC
+60 
-71 PVILTSPEAFIRK
+71 
-84 PARWMQLLAKHQAPF
+84 
-99 SAAPNFAF
+99 
-107 DLAVAKTSEE
+107 
-117 DMAGLDLG
+117 
-125 HVNTIINGA
+125 
-134 EQVQPN
+134 
-140 TITKFLR
+140 
-147 RFRPYNLMPAAVKPS
+147 
-162 YGMAEAVVYLATT
+162 
-175 KAGSPPTST
+175 
-184 EFDAD
+184 
-189 SLARGHAELSTF
+189 
-201 ETERA
+201 
-206 TRLIRYH
+206 
-213 SDDKEPLLRIVD
+213 
-225 PDSNIELGP
+225 
-234 GRIGEIWI
+234 
-242 HGKNVSTGYHNADDA
+242 
-257 LNRDKFQASIREASA
+257 
-272 GTPRSPWLRTGDLG
+272 
-286 FIVGDEFYI
+286 
-295 VGRMKDLIIQ
+295 
-305 DGVNHYP
+305 
-312 DDIETTVKEF
+312 
-322 TGGRVAAFS
+322 
-331 VSDDGV
+331 
-337 EHLVIAAEVRT
+337 
-348 EHGPDK
+348 
-354 VTIMDFSTIKRLVV
+354 
-368 SALSKLHGLHVT
+368 
-380 DFLLVPPG
+380 
-388 ALPKTTSGKISR
+388 
-400 AACAKQYGANK
+400 
-411 LQRSSNVP
+411 
-419 MTDGSV
+419 
-425 TADKLQKWFR
+425 
-435 EYLSTHIECHPNE
+435 NE

-1673 KHQRNPLGVALIDTY
+1673 KHQRNPLGGALIDTY

-1813 GLVRGPHR
+1813 GLVRGPHP

>member
-1 MQYTSG
+1 
-7 STANPRGV
+7 
-15 VLSMRNVTENVDQ
+15 
-28 IIRNYFRHE
+28 
-37 GGAPRLPSSV
+37 
-47 VSWLPLYHDMGLM
+47 
-60 VGLFIPLFVGC
+60 
-71 PVILTSPEAFIRK
+71 
-84 PARWMQLLAKHQAPF
+84 
-99 SAAPNFAF
+99 
-107 DLAVAKTSEE
+107 
-117 DMAGLDLG
+117 
-125 HVNTIINGA
+125 
-134 EQVQPN
+134 
-140 TITKFLR
+140 
-147 RFRPYNLMPAAVKPS
+147 
-162 YGMAEAVVYLATT
+162 
-175 KAGSPPTST
+175 
-184 EFDAD
+184 
-189 SLARGHAELSTF
+189 
-201 ETERA
+201 
-206 TRLIRYH
+206 
-213 SDDKEPLLRIVD
+213 
-225 PDSNIELGP
+225 
-234 GRIGEIWI
+234 
-242 HGKNVSTGYHNADDA
+242 
-257 LNRDKFQASIREASA
+257 
-272 GTPRSPWLRTGDLG
+272 
-286 FIVGDEFYI
+286 
-295 VGRMKDLIIQ
+295 
-305 DGVNHYP
+305 
-312 DDIETTVKEF
+312 
-322 TGGRVAAFS
+322 
-331 VSDDGV
+331 
-337 EHLVIAAEVRT
+337 
-348 EHGPDK
+348 
-354 VTIMDFSTIKRLVV
+354 
-368 SALSKLHGLHVT
+368 
-380 DFLLVPPG
+380 
-388 ALPKTTSGKISR
+388 
-400 AACAKQYGANK
+400 
-411 LQRSSNVP
+411 

-1457 LDAGQAFAD
+1457 LDAGQAFGD

>member
-1 MQYTSG
+1 
-7 STANPRGV
+7 
-15 VLSMRNVTENVDQ
+15 
-28 IIRNYFRHE
+28 
-37 GGAPRLPSSV
+37 
-47 VSWLPLYHDMGLM
+47 
-60 VGLFIPLFVGC
+60 
-71 PVILTSPEAFIRK
+71 
-84 PARWMQLLAKHQAPF
+84 
-99 SAAPNFAF
+99 
-107 DLAVAKTSEE
+107 
-117 DMAGLDLG
+117 
-125 HVNTIINGA
+125 
-134 EQVQPN
+134 
-140 TITKFLR
+140 
-147 RFRPYNLMPAAVKPS
+147 
-162 YGMAEAVVYLATT
+162 
-175 KAGSPPTST
+175 
-184 EFDAD
+184 
-189 SLARGHAELSTF
+189 
-201 ETERA
+201 
-206 TRLIRYH
+206 
-213 SDDKEPLLRIVD
+213 
-225 PDSNIELGP
+225 
-234 GRIGEIWI
+234 
-242 HGKNVSTGYHNADDA
+242 
-257 LNRDKFQASIREASA
+257 
-272 GTPRSPWLRTGDLG
+272 
-286 FIVGDEFYI
+286 
-295 VGRMKDLIIQ
+295 
-305 DGVNHYP
+305 
-312 DDIETTVKEF
+312 
-322 TGGRVAAFS
+322 
-331 VSDDGV
+331 
-337 EHLVIAAEVRT
+337 
-348 EHGPDK
+348 
-354 VTIMDFSTIKRLVV
+354 
-368 SALSKLHGLHVT
+368 
-380 DFLLVPPG
+380 
-388 ALPKTTSGKISR
+388 
-400 AACAKQYGANK
+400 
-411 LQRSSNVP
+411 

-435 EYLSTHIECHPNE
+435 EYVSTHIECHPNE

-579 KDVAGFDN
+579 KDVAAFDN

-1813 GLVRGPHR
+1813 GLVRGPHP

>member
-1 MQYTSG
+1 MVS
-7 STANPRGV
+7 R
-15 VLSMRNVTENVDQ
+15 VLVHAYRV
-28 IIRNYFRHE
+28 
-37 GGAPRLPSSV
+37 SS
-47 VSWLPLYHDMGLM
+47 
-60 VGLFIPLFVGC
+60 
-71 PVILTSPEAFIRK
+71 
-84 PARWMQLLAKHQAPF
+84 
-99 SAAPNFAF
+99 
-107 DLAVAKTSEE
+107 
-117 DMAGLDLG
+117 
-125 HVNTIINGA
+125 
-134 EQVQPN
+134 
-140 TITKFLR
+140 
-147 RFRPYNLMPAAVKPS
+147 
-162 YGMAEAVVYLATT
+162 
-175 KAGSPPTST
+175 
-184 EFDAD
+184 
-189 SLARGHAELSTF
+189 
-201 ETERA
+201 
-206 TRLIRYH
+206 
-213 SDDKEPLLRIVD
+213 
-225 PDSNIELGP
+225 
-234 GRIGEIWI
+234 
-242 HGKNVSTGYHNADDA
+242 
-257 LNRDKFQASIREASA
+257 
-272 GTPRSPWLRTGDLG
+272 
-286 FIVGDEFYI
+286 
-295 VGRMKDLIIQ
+295 
-305 DGVNHYP
+305 
-312 DDIETTVKEF
+312 
-322 TGGRVAAFS
+322 
-331 VSDDGV
+331 
-337 EHLVIAAEVRT
+337 
-348 EHGPDK
+348 
-354 VTIMDFSTIKRLVV
+354 
-368 SALSKLHGLHVT
+368 
-380 DFLLVPPG
+380 
-388 ALPKTTSGKISR
+388 
-400 AACAKQYGANK
+400 
-411 LQRSSNVP
+411 
-419 MTDGSV
+419 
-425 TADKLQKWFR
+425 
-435 EYLSTHIECHPNE
+435 NE

-1050 AFVFAGQGSQW
+1050 AFVFAGQGSLW

-1813 GLVRGPHR
+1813 GLVRGPHP

>member
-1 MQYTSG
+1 MVS
-7 STANPRGV
+7 R
-15 VLSMRNVTENVDQ
+15 VLVHAYRV
-28 IIRNYFRHE
+28 
-37 GGAPRLPSSV
+37 SS
-47 VSWLPLYHDMGLM
+47 
-60 VGLFIPLFVGC
+60 
-71 PVILTSPEAFIRK
+71 
-84 PARWMQLLAKHQAPF
+84 
-99 SAAPNFAF
+99 
-107 DLAVAKTSEE
+107 
-117 DMAGLDLG
+117 
-125 HVNTIINGA
+125 
-134 EQVQPN
+134 
-140 TITKFLR
+140 
-147 RFRPYNLMPAAVKPS
+147 
-162 YGMAEAVVYLATT
+162 
-175 KAGSPPTST
+175 
-184 EFDAD
+184 
-189 SLARGHAELSTF
+189 
-201 ETERA
+201 
-206 TRLIRYH
+206 
-213 SDDKEPLLRIVD
+213 
-225 PDSNIELGP
+225 
-234 GRIGEIWI
+234 
-242 HGKNVSTGYHNADDA
+242 
-257 LNRDKFQASIREASA
+257 
-272 GTPRSPWLRTGDLG
+272 
-286 FIVGDEFYI
+286 
-295 VGRMKDLIIQ
+295 
-305 DGVNHYP
+305 
-312 DDIETTVKEF
+312 
-322 TGGRVAAFS
+322 
-331 VSDDGV
+331 
-337 EHLVIAAEVRT
+337 
-348 EHGPDK
+348 
-354 VTIMDFSTIKRLVV
+354 
-368 SALSKLHGLHVT
+368 
-380 DFLLVPPG
+380 
-388 ALPKTTSGKISR
+388 
-400 AACAKQYGANK
+400 
-411 LQRSSNVP
+411 
-419 MTDGSV
+419 
-425 TADKLQKWFR
+425 
-435 EYLSTHIECHPNE
+435 NE

-542 GPERLWD
+542 GPELLWD

-1813 GLVRGPHR
+1813 GLVRGPHP

>member
-1 MQYTSG
+1 MS
-7 STANPRGV
+7 
-15 VLSMRNVTENVDQ
+15 
-28 IIRNYFRHE
+28 
-37 GGAPRLPSSV
+37 
-47 VSWLPLYHDMGLM
+47 
-60 VGLFIPLFVGC
+60 
-71 PVILTSPEAFIRK
+71 
-84 PARWMQLLAKHQAPF
+84 
-99 SAAPNFAF
+99 
-107 DLAVAKTSEE
+107 
-117 DMAGLDLG
+117 
-125 HVNTIINGA
+125 
-134 EQVQPN
+134 
-140 TITKFLR
+140 
-147 RFRPYNLMPAAVKPS
+147 
-162 YGMAEAVVYLATT
+162 
-175 KAGSPPTST
+175 
-184 EFDAD
+184 
-189 SLARGHAELSTF
+189 
-201 ETERA
+201 
-206 TRLIRYH
+206 
-213 SDDKEPLLRIVD
+213 
-225 PDSNIELGP
+225 
-234 GRIGEIWI
+234 
-242 HGKNVSTGYHNADDA
+242 
-257 LNRDKFQASIREASA
+257 RD
-272 GTPRSPWLRTGDLG
+272 
-286 FIVGDEFYI
+286 
-295 VGRMKDLIIQ
+295 
-305 DGVNHYP
+305 
-312 DDIETTVKEF
+312 
-322 TGGRVAAFS
+322 
-331 VSDDGV
+331 
-337 EHLVIAAEVRT
+337 
-348 EHGPDK
+348 
-354 VTIMDFSTIKRLVV
+354 
-368 SALSKLHGLHVT
+368 
-380 DFLLVPPG
+380 
-388 ALPKTTSGKISR
+388 
-400 AACAKQYGANK
+400 
-411 LQRSSNVP
+411 
-419 MTDGSV
+419 
-425 TADKLQKWFR
+425 
-435 EYLSTHIECHPNE
+435 
-448 VSLDVPIRDLGLKSI
+448 
-463 DVLAIPG
+463 
-470 DLGDRFGFCIPDL
+470 
-483 AVWDNPSANDLID
+483 
-496 SLLNQRSADSLR
+496 
-508 ESHGHA
+508 
-514 DRNTQG
+514 
-520 RGSINEPV
+520 
-528 AVIGVGCRFPGDID
+528 
-542 GPERLWD
+542 
-549 FLTEKKCAI
+549 
-558 TAYPDRGFTNA
+558 
-569 GTFAESGGFL
+569 
-579 KDVAGFDN
+579 FDN

>member
-1 MQYTSG
+1 MVS
-7 STANPRGV
+7 R
-15 VLSMRNVTENVDQ
+15 VLVHAYRV
-28 IIRNYFRHE
+28 
-37 GGAPRLPSSV
+37 SS
-47 VSWLPLYHDMGLM
+47 
-60 VGLFIPLFVGC
+60 
-71 PVILTSPEAFIRK
+71 
-84 PARWMQLLAKHQAPF
+84 
-99 SAAPNFAF
+99 
-107 DLAVAKTSEE
+107 
-117 DMAGLDLG
+117 
-125 HVNTIINGA
+125 
-134 EQVQPN
+134 
-140 TITKFLR
+140 
-147 RFRPYNLMPAAVKPS
+147 
-162 YGMAEAVVYLATT
+162 
-175 KAGSPPTST
+175 
-184 EFDAD
+184 
-189 SLARGHAELSTF
+189 
-201 ETERA
+201 
-206 TRLIRYH
+206 
-213 SDDKEPLLRIVD
+213 
-225 PDSNIELGP
+225 
-234 GRIGEIWI
+234 
-242 HGKNVSTGYHNADDA
+242 
-257 LNRDKFQASIREASA
+257 
-272 GTPRSPWLRTGDLG
+272 
-286 FIVGDEFYI
+286 
-295 VGRMKDLIIQ
+295 
-305 DGVNHYP
+305 
-312 DDIETTVKEF
+312 
-322 TGGRVAAFS
+322 
-331 VSDDGV
+331 
-337 EHLVIAAEVRT
+337 
-348 EHGPDK
+348 
-354 VTIMDFSTIKRLVV
+354 
-368 SALSKLHGLHVT
+368 
-380 DFLLVPPG
+380 
-388 ALPKTTSGKISR
+388 
-400 AACAKQYGANK
+400 
-411 LQRSSNVP
+411 
-419 MTDGSV
+419 
-425 TADKLQKWFR
+425 
-435 EYLSTHIECHPNE
+435 NE

-587 RFFDIPPDEAL
+587 RFFDIPPDDAL

-1813 GLVRGPHR
+1813 GLVRGPHP

>member
-1 MQYTSG
+1 
-7 STANPRGV
+7 
-15 VLSMRNVTENVDQ
+15 
-28 IIRNYFRHE
+28 
-37 GGAPRLPSSV
+37 
-47 VSWLPLYHDMGLM
+47 
-60 VGLFIPLFVGC
+60 
-71 PVILTSPEAFIRK
+71 
-84 PARWMQLLAKHQAPF
+84 
-99 SAAPNFAF
+99 
-107 DLAVAKTSEE
+107 
-117 DMAGLDLG
+117 
-125 HVNTIINGA
+125 
-134 EQVQPN
+134 
-140 TITKFLR
+140 
-147 RFRPYNLMPAAVKPS
+147 
-162 YGMAEAVVYLATT
+162 
-175 KAGSPPTST
+175 
-184 EFDAD
+184 
-189 SLARGHAELSTF
+189 
-201 ETERA
+201 
-206 TRLIRYH
+206 
-213 SDDKEPLLRIVD
+213 
-225 PDSNIELGP
+225 
-234 GRIGEIWI
+234 
-242 HGKNVSTGYHNADDA
+242 
-257 LNRDKFQASIREASA
+257 
-272 GTPRSPWLRTGDLG
+272 
-286 FIVGDEFYI
+286 
-295 VGRMKDLIIQ
+295 
-305 DGVNHYP
+305 
-312 DDIETTVKEF
+312 
-322 TGGRVAAFS
+322 
-331 VSDDGV
+331 
-337 EHLVIAAEVRT
+337 
-348 EHGPDK
+348 
-354 VTIMDFSTIKRLVV
+354 
-368 SALSKLHGLHVT
+368 
-380 DFLLVPPG
+380 
-388 ALPKTTSGKISR
+388 
-400 AACAKQYGANK
+400 
-411 LQRSSNVP
+411 

-435 EYLSTHIECHPNE
+435 EYVSTHIECHPNE

-1741 AWEPG
+1741 AWET
-1746 RSMAPVLNIVA
+1746 R
-1757 KDRIATVENLR
+1757 
-1768 EERINRWRT
+1768 
-1777 AAAEAAYSVAE
+1777 
-1788 VPGDHFGMMST
+1788 
-1799 SSEAIATEIHDWIS
+1799 
-1813 GLVRGPHR
+1813 

>member
-1 MQYTSG
+1 MVS
-7 STANPRGV
+7 R
-15 VLSMRNVTENVDQ
+15 VLVHAYRV
-28 IIRNYFRHE
+28 
-37 GGAPRLPSSV
+37 SS
-47 VSWLPLYHDMGLM
+47 
-60 VGLFIPLFVGC
+60 
-71 PVILTSPEAFIRK
+71 
-84 PARWMQLLAKHQAPF
+84 
-99 SAAPNFAF
+99 
-107 DLAVAKTSEE
+107 
-117 DMAGLDLG
+117 
-125 HVNTIINGA
+125 
-134 EQVQPN
+134 
-140 TITKFLR
+140 
-147 RFRPYNLMPAAVKPS
+147 
-162 YGMAEAVVYLATT
+162 
-175 KAGSPPTST
+175 
-184 EFDAD
+184 
-189 SLARGHAELSTF
+189 
-201 ETERA
+201 
-206 TRLIRYH
+206 
-213 SDDKEPLLRIVD
+213 
-225 PDSNIELGP
+225 
-234 GRIGEIWI
+234 
-242 HGKNVSTGYHNADDA
+242 
-257 LNRDKFQASIREASA
+257 
-272 GTPRSPWLRTGDLG
+272 
-286 FIVGDEFYI
+286 
-295 VGRMKDLIIQ
+295 
-305 DGVNHYP
+305 
-312 DDIETTVKEF
+312 
-322 TGGRVAAFS
+322 
-331 VSDDGV
+331 
-337 EHLVIAAEVRT
+337 
-348 EHGPDK
+348 
-354 VTIMDFSTIKRLVV
+354 
-368 SALSKLHGLHVT
+368 
-380 DFLLVPPG
+380 
-388 ALPKTTSGKISR
+388 
-400 AACAKQYGANK
+400 
-411 LQRSSNVP
+411 
-419 MTDGSV
+419 
-425 TADKLQKWFR
+425 
-435 EYLSTHIECHPNE
+435 NE

-496 SLLNQRSADSLR
+496 SLLDQRSADSLR

-1813 GLVRGPHR
+1813 GLVRGPHP

>member
-1 MQYTSG
+1 
-7 STANPRGV
+7 
-15 VLSMRNVTENVDQ
+15 
-28 IIRNYFRHE
+28 
-37 GGAPRLPSSV
+37 
-47 VSWLPLYHDMGLM
+47 
-60 VGLFIPLFVGC
+60 
-71 PVILTSPEAFIRK
+71 
-84 PARWMQLLAKHQAPF
+84 
-99 SAAPNFAF
+99 
-107 DLAVAKTSEE
+107 
-117 DMAGLDLG
+117 
-125 HVNTIINGA
+125 
-134 EQVQPN
+134 
-140 TITKFLR
+140 
-147 RFRPYNLMPAAVKPS
+147 
-162 YGMAEAVVYLATT
+162 
-175 KAGSPPTST
+175 
-184 EFDAD
+184 
-189 SLARGHAELSTF
+189 
-201 ETERA
+201 
-206 TRLIRYH
+206 
-213 SDDKEPLLRIVD
+213 
-225 PDSNIELGP
+225 
-234 GRIGEIWI
+234 
-242 HGKNVSTGYHNADDA
+242 
-257 LNRDKFQASIREASA
+257 
-272 GTPRSPWLRTGDLG
+272 
-286 FIVGDEFYI
+286 
-295 VGRMKDLIIQ
+295 
-305 DGVNHYP
+305 
-312 DDIETTVKEF
+312 
-322 TGGRVAAFS
+322 
-331 VSDDGV
+331 
-337 EHLVIAAEVRT
+337 
-348 EHGPDK
+348 
-354 VTIMDFSTIKRLVV
+354 
-368 SALSKLHGLHVT
+368 
-380 DFLLVPPG
+380 
-388 ALPKTTSGKISR
+388 
-400 AACAKQYGANK
+400 
-411 LQRSSNVP
+411 

-648 AQQKSTIWDNTGGSS
+648 AQQKSIIWDNTGGSS

-1813 GLVRGPHR
+1813 GLVRGPHP

>member
-1 MQYTSG
+1 
-7 STANPRGV
+7 
-15 VLSMRNVTENVDQ
+15 
-28 IIRNYFRHE
+28 
-37 GGAPRLPSSV
+37 
-47 VSWLPLYHDMGLM
+47 
-60 VGLFIPLFVGC
+60 
-71 PVILTSPEAFIRK
+71 
-84 PARWMQLLAKHQAPF
+84 
-99 SAAPNFAF
+99 
-107 DLAVAKTSEE
+107 
-117 DMAGLDLG
+117 
-125 HVNTIINGA
+125 
-134 EQVQPN
+134 
-140 TITKFLR
+140 
-147 RFRPYNLMPAAVKPS
+147 
-162 YGMAEAVVYLATT
+162 
-175 KAGSPPTST
+175 
-184 EFDAD
+184 
-189 SLARGHAELSTF
+189 
-201 ETERA
+201 
-206 TRLIRYH
+206 
-213 SDDKEPLLRIVD
+213 
-225 PDSNIELGP
+225 
-234 GRIGEIWI
+234 
-242 HGKNVSTGYHNADDA
+242 
-257 LNRDKFQASIREASA
+257 
-272 GTPRSPWLRTGDLG
+272 
-286 FIVGDEFYI
+286 
-295 VGRMKDLIIQ
+295 
-305 DGVNHYP
+305 
-312 DDIETTVKEF
+312 
-322 TGGRVAAFS
+322 
-331 VSDDGV
+331 
-337 EHLVIAAEVRT
+337 
-348 EHGPDK
+348 
-354 VTIMDFSTIKRLVV
+354 
-368 SALSKLHGLHVT
+368 
-380 DFLLVPPG
+380 
-388 ALPKTTSGKISR
+388 
-400 AACAKQYGANK
+400 
-411 LQRSSNVP
+411 

-435 EYLSTHIECHPNE
+435 EYVSTHIECHPNE

-916 AGRPRRAGVSS
+916 AGRPRRAGGSS

-1813 GLVRGPHR
+1813 GLVRGPHP

>member
-1 MQYTSG
+1 
-7 STANPRGV
+7 
-15 VLSMRNVTENVDQ
+15 
-28 IIRNYFRHE
+28 
-37 GGAPRLPSSV
+37 
-47 VSWLPLYHDMGLM
+47 
-60 VGLFIPLFVGC
+60 
-71 PVILTSPEAFIRK
+71 
-84 PARWMQLLAKHQAPF
+84 
-99 SAAPNFAF
+99 
-107 DLAVAKTSEE
+107 
-117 DMAGLDLG
+117 
-125 HVNTIINGA
+125 
-134 EQVQPN
+134 
-140 TITKFLR
+140 
-147 RFRPYNLMPAAVKPS
+147 
-162 YGMAEAVVYLATT
+162 
-175 KAGSPPTST
+175 
-184 EFDAD
+184 
-189 SLARGHAELSTF
+189 
-201 ETERA
+201 
-206 TRLIRYH
+206 
-213 SDDKEPLLRIVD
+213 
-225 PDSNIELGP
+225 
-234 GRIGEIWI
+234 
-242 HGKNVSTGYHNADDA
+242 
-257 LNRDKFQASIREASA
+257 
-272 GTPRSPWLRTGDLG
+272 
-286 FIVGDEFYI
+286 
-295 VGRMKDLIIQ
+295 
-305 DGVNHYP
+305 
-312 DDIETTVKEF
+312 
-322 TGGRVAAFS
+322 
-331 VSDDGV
+331 
-337 EHLVIAAEVRT
+337 
-348 EHGPDK
+348 
-354 VTIMDFSTIKRLVV
+354 
-368 SALSKLHGLHVT
+368 
-380 DFLLVPPG
+380 
-388 ALPKTTSGKISR
+388 
-400 AACAKQYGANK
+400 
-411 LQRSSNVP
+411 

-1120 VALYRLLMSW
+1120 VALYRLVMSW

-1395 PSVSDPT
+1395 LSVSDPT

-1530 LTDLFLQACD
+1530 LTDVFLQACD

-1813 GLVRGPHR
+1813 GLVRGPHP

>member
-1 MQYTSG
+1 MVS
-7 STANPRGV
+7 R
-15 VLSMRNVTENVDQ
+15 VLVHAYRV
-28 IIRNYFRHE
+28 
-37 GGAPRLPSSV
+37 SS
-47 VSWLPLYHDMGLM
+47 
-60 VGLFIPLFVGC
+60 
-71 PVILTSPEAFIRK
+71 
-84 PARWMQLLAKHQAPF
+84 
-99 SAAPNFAF
+99 
-107 DLAVAKTSEE
+107 
-117 DMAGLDLG
+117 
-125 HVNTIINGA
+125 
-134 EQVQPN
+134 
-140 TITKFLR
+140 
-147 RFRPYNLMPAAVKPS
+147 
-162 YGMAEAVVYLATT
+162 
-175 KAGSPPTST
+175 
-184 EFDAD
+184 
-189 SLARGHAELSTF
+189 
-201 ETERA
+201 
-206 TRLIRYH
+206 
-213 SDDKEPLLRIVD
+213 
-225 PDSNIELGP
+225 
-234 GRIGEIWI
+234 
-242 HGKNVSTGYHNADDA
+242 
-257 LNRDKFQASIREASA
+257 
-272 GTPRSPWLRTGDLG
+272 
-286 FIVGDEFYI
+286 
-295 VGRMKDLIIQ
+295 
-305 DGVNHYP
+305 
-312 DDIETTVKEF
+312 
-322 TGGRVAAFS
+322 
-331 VSDDGV
+331 
-337 EHLVIAAEVRT
+337 
-348 EHGPDK
+348 
-354 VTIMDFSTIKRLVV
+354 
-368 SALSKLHGLHVT
+368 
-380 DFLLVPPG
+380 
-388 ALPKTTSGKISR
+388 
-400 AACAKQYGANK
+400 
-411 LQRSSNVP
+411 
-419 MTDGSV
+419 
-425 TADKLQKWFR
+425 
-435 EYLSTHIECHPNE
+435 NE

-1120 VALYRLLMSW
+1120 VALYRLLMAW

-1813 GLVRGPHR
+1813 GLVRGPHP

>member
-1 MQYTSG
+1 
-7 STANPRGV
+7 
-15 VLSMRNVTENVDQ
+15 
-28 IIRNYFRHE
+28 
-37 GGAPRLPSSV
+37 
-47 VSWLPLYHDMGLM
+47 
-60 VGLFIPLFVGC
+60 
-71 PVILTSPEAFIRK
+71 
-84 PARWMQLLAKHQAPF
+84 
-99 SAAPNFAF
+99 
-107 DLAVAKTSEE
+107 
-117 DMAGLDLG
+117 
-125 HVNTIINGA
+125 
-134 EQVQPN
+134 
-140 TITKFLR
+140 
-147 RFRPYNLMPAAVKPS
+147 
-162 YGMAEAVVYLATT
+162 
-175 KAGSPPTST
+175 
-184 EFDAD
+184 
-189 SLARGHAELSTF
+189 
-201 ETERA
+201 
-206 TRLIRYH
+206 
-213 SDDKEPLLRIVD
+213 
-225 PDSNIELGP
+225 
-234 GRIGEIWI
+234 
-242 HGKNVSTGYHNADDA
+242 
-257 LNRDKFQASIREASA
+257 
-272 GTPRSPWLRTGDLG
+272 
-286 FIVGDEFYI
+286 
-295 VGRMKDLIIQ
+295 
-305 DGVNHYP
+305 
-312 DDIETTVKEF
+312 
-322 TGGRVAAFS
+322 
-331 VSDDGV
+331 
-337 EHLVIAAEVRT
+337 
-348 EHGPDK
+348 
-354 VTIMDFSTIKRLVV
+354 
-368 SALSKLHGLHVT
+368 
-380 DFLLVPPG
+380 
-388 ALPKTTSGKISR
+388 
-400 AACAKQYGANK
+400 
-411 LQRSSNVP
+411 

-542 GPERLWD
+542 GPVRLWD

-1530 LTDLFLQACD
+1530 LTDVFLQACD

-1813 GLVRGPHR
+1813 GLVRGPHP

>member
-1 MQYTSG
+1 MVS
-7 STANPRGV
+7 R
-15 VLSMRNVTENVDQ
+15 VLVHAYRV
-28 IIRNYFRHE
+28 
-37 GGAPRLPSSV
+37 SS
-47 VSWLPLYHDMGLM
+47 
-60 VGLFIPLFVGC
+60 
-71 PVILTSPEAFIRK
+71 
-84 PARWMQLLAKHQAPF
+84 
-99 SAAPNFAF
+99 
-107 DLAVAKTSEE
+107 
-117 DMAGLDLG
+117 
-125 HVNTIINGA
+125 
-134 EQVQPN
+134 
-140 TITKFLR
+140 
-147 RFRPYNLMPAAVKPS
+147 
-162 YGMAEAVVYLATT
+162 
-175 KAGSPPTST
+175 
-184 EFDAD
+184 
-189 SLARGHAELSTF
+189 
-201 ETERA
+201 
-206 TRLIRYH
+206 
-213 SDDKEPLLRIVD
+213 
-225 PDSNIELGP
+225 
-234 GRIGEIWI
+234 
-242 HGKNVSTGYHNADDA
+242 
-257 LNRDKFQASIREASA
+257 
-272 GTPRSPWLRTGDLG
+272 
-286 FIVGDEFYI
+286 
-295 VGRMKDLIIQ
+295 
-305 DGVNHYP
+305 
-312 DDIETTVKEF
+312 
-322 TGGRVAAFS
+322 
-331 VSDDGV
+331 
-337 EHLVIAAEVRT
+337 
-348 EHGPDK
+348 
-354 VTIMDFSTIKRLVV
+354 
-368 SALSKLHGLHVT
+368 
-380 DFLLVPPG
+380 
-388 ALPKTTSGKISR
+388 
-400 AACAKQYGANK
+400 
-411 LQRSSNVP
+411 
-419 MTDGSV
+419 
-425 TADKLQKWFR
+425 
-435 EYLSTHIECHPNE
+435 NE

-1673 KHQRNPLGVALIDTY
+1673 KHRRNPLGVALIDTY

-1813 GLVRGPHR
+1813 GLVRGPHP

>member
-1 MQYTSG
+1 
-7 STANPRGV
+7 
-15 VLSMRNVTENVDQ
+15 
-28 IIRNYFRHE
+28 
-37 GGAPRLPSSV
+37 
-47 VSWLPLYHDMGLM
+47 
-60 VGLFIPLFVGC
+60 
-71 PVILTSPEAFIRK
+71 
-84 PARWMQLLAKHQAPF
+84 
-99 SAAPNFAF
+99 
-107 DLAVAKTSEE
+107 
-117 DMAGLDLG
+117 
-125 HVNTIINGA
+125 
-134 EQVQPN
+134 
-140 TITKFLR
+140 
-147 RFRPYNLMPAAVKPS
+147 
-162 YGMAEAVVYLATT
+162 
-175 KAGSPPTST
+175 
-184 EFDAD
+184 
-189 SLARGHAELSTF
+189 
-201 ETERA
+201 
-206 TRLIRYH
+206 
-213 SDDKEPLLRIVD
+213 
-225 PDSNIELGP
+225 
-234 GRIGEIWI
+234 
-242 HGKNVSTGYHNADDA
+242 
-257 LNRDKFQASIREASA
+257 
-272 GTPRSPWLRTGDLG
+272 
-286 FIVGDEFYI
+286 
-295 VGRMKDLIIQ
+295 
-305 DGVNHYP
+305 
-312 DDIETTVKEF
+312 
-322 TGGRVAAFS
+322 
-331 VSDDGV
+331 
-337 EHLVIAAEVRT
+337 
-348 EHGPDK
+348 
-354 VTIMDFSTIKRLVV
+354 
-368 SALSKLHGLHVT
+368 
-380 DFLLVPPG
+380 
-388 ALPKTTSGKISR
+388 
-400 AACAKQYGANK
+400 
-411 LQRSSNVP
+411 

-887 GGFTEPNPAI
+887 VGFTEPNPAI

-1813 GLVRGPHR
+1813 GLVRGPHP

>member
-1 MQYTSG
+1 
-7 STANPRGV
+7 
-15 VLSMRNVTENVDQ
+15 
-28 IIRNYFRHE
+28 
-37 GGAPRLPSSV
+37 
-47 VSWLPLYHDMGLM
+47 
-60 VGLFIPLFVGC
+60 
-71 PVILTSPEAFIRK
+71 
-84 PARWMQLLAKHQAPF
+84 
-99 SAAPNFAF
+99 
-107 DLAVAKTSEE
+107 
-117 DMAGLDLG
+117 
-125 HVNTIINGA
+125 
-134 EQVQPN
+134 
-140 TITKFLR
+140 
-147 RFRPYNLMPAAVKPS
+147 
-162 YGMAEAVVYLATT
+162 
-175 KAGSPPTST
+175 
-184 EFDAD
+184 
-189 SLARGHAELSTF
+189 
-201 ETERA
+201 
-206 TRLIRYH
+206 
-213 SDDKEPLLRIVD
+213 
-225 PDSNIELGP
+225 
-234 GRIGEIWI
+234 
-242 HGKNVSTGYHNADDA
+242 
-257 LNRDKFQASIREASA
+257 
-272 GTPRSPWLRTGDLG
+272 
-286 FIVGDEFYI
+286 
-295 VGRMKDLIIQ
+295 
-305 DGVNHYP
+305 
-312 DDIETTVKEF
+312 
-322 TGGRVAAFS
+322 
-331 VSDDGV
+331 
-337 EHLVIAAEVRT
+337 
-348 EHGPDK
+348 
-354 VTIMDFSTIKRLVV
+354 
-368 SALSKLHGLHVT
+368 
-380 DFLLVPPG
+380 
-388 ALPKTTSGKISR
+388 
-400 AACAKQYGANK
+400 
-411 LQRSSNVP
+411 

-435 EYLSTHIECHPNE
+435 EYVSTHIECHPNE

-558 TAYPDRGFTNA
+558 TAYPDLGFTNA

-1813 GLVRGPHR
+1813 GLVRGPHP

>member
-1 MQYTSG
+1 MVS
-7 STANPRGV
+7 R
-15 VLSMRNVTENVDQ
+15 VLVHAYRV
-28 IIRNYFRHE
+28 
-37 GGAPRLPSSV
+37 SS
-47 VSWLPLYHDMGLM
+47 
-60 VGLFIPLFVGC
+60 
-71 PVILTSPEAFIRK
+71 
-84 PARWMQLLAKHQAPF
+84 
-99 SAAPNFAF
+99 
-107 DLAVAKTSEE
+107 
-117 DMAGLDLG
+117 
-125 HVNTIINGA
+125 
-134 EQVQPN
+134 
-140 TITKFLR
+140 
-147 RFRPYNLMPAAVKPS
+147 
-162 YGMAEAVVYLATT
+162 
-175 KAGSPPTST
+175 
-184 EFDAD
+184 
-189 SLARGHAELSTF
+189 
-201 ETERA
+201 
-206 TRLIRYH
+206 
-213 SDDKEPLLRIVD
+213 
-225 PDSNIELGP
+225 
-234 GRIGEIWI
+234 
-242 HGKNVSTGYHNADDA
+242 
-257 LNRDKFQASIREASA
+257 
-272 GTPRSPWLRTGDLG
+272 
-286 FIVGDEFYI
+286 
-295 VGRMKDLIIQ
+295 
-305 DGVNHYP
+305 
-312 DDIETTVKEF
+312 
-322 TGGRVAAFS
+322 
-331 VSDDGV
+331 
-337 EHLVIAAEVRT
+337 
-348 EHGPDK
+348 
-354 VTIMDFSTIKRLVV
+354 
-368 SALSKLHGLHVT
+368 
-380 DFLLVPPG
+380 
-388 ALPKTTSGKISR
+388 
-400 AACAKQYGANK
+400 
-411 LQRSSNVP
+411 
-419 MTDGSV
+419 
-425 TADKLQKWFR
+425 
-435 EYLSTHIECHPNE
+435 NE

-569 GTFAESGGFL
+569 GTFAEPGGFL

-1813 GLVRGPHR
+1813 GLVRGPHP